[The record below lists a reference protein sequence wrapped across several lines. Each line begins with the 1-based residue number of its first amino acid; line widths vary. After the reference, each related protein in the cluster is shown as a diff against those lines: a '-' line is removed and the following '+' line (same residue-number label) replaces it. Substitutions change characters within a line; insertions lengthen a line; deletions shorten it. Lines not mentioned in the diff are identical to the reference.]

1 MIHVNLLTGPRGR
14 KAKGQADVQLE
25 AIAAA
30 ACLVLTLGGCL
41 FYSNMLEGDIEAR
54 QLDMQGKKKQIDEL
68 AKQVKEVEGFEEKK
82 EQLEAMARTIE
93 QLEKR
98 RGGPVRILD
107 SVSRSLEP
115 LKLWIVNLTLK
126 GKRVDIQG
134 VALLNDD
141 VVGFVNNLR
150 RGGLF
155 QNIHLKEIRSKEQSK
170 IKVLSFRLEMWLKG

>member
-1 MIHVNLLTGPRGR
+1 MIRVNLLAGPRGR

-30 ACLVLTLGGCL
+30 ACLVLTIGGCL
-41 FYSNMLEGDIEAR
+41 FYSNLLEGDVEAR
-54 QLDMQGKKKQIDEL
+54 QLDMQEKKKQIEEL
-68 AKQVKEVEGFEEKK
+68 KKQVKKVEDFEKK
-82 EQLEAMARTIE
+82 KAQLEGRTRTIE

-115 LKLWIVNLTLK
+115 LRLWIVNLTLK
-126 GKRVDIQG
+126 GKRVEIQG
-134 VALLNDD
+134 VALRNDD

-155 QNIHLKEIRSKEQSK
+155 RNINLKEIRSKEESK
-170 IKVLSFRLEMWLKG
+170 IKVLQFRLEMSLKD